1 MAYKTIKSAAMMTMT
16 AATTAS
22 IENGLELHCVTMRRK
37 STIESKQ
44 RIAQNRDRGRGDEQR
59 YAMVDRRCFLLASL
73 RIL

>member
-1 MAYKTIKSAAMMTMT
+1 MAYKTIKSAAMMTAAAA

-44 RIAQNRDRGRGDEQR
+44 RIAQNRDRGRG